1 MKGYPNHTKLLSLLL
16 CFVLVLG
23 QLPAVAAA
31 EEVPCTLTEGC
42 TGFLDAEGNCP
53 VCSVPQPHS
62 HSYVNG
68 LCSCGSACSHETY
81 AEGLCTL
88 CGASEPVSCDHSWDE
103 GTVTTAATCTAEGV
117 MTFTCTK
124 EGCVEIRTEPV
135 AQTSHTYANGSCTV
149 CGACEH
155 SWDEGTVT
163 VESTCA
169 EKGTIAFTCIGCG
182 QVRTASLAMGDHVFE
197 NGVCTGCGAC
207 EHSWDEG
214 TVTVPA
220 TCTAEGTM
228 TFSCTREGCE
238 ETKTETTEI
247 ASHTYDNGSCTVC
260 GALEV
265 KCICSVP
272 CSETVNTDCPVCS
285 AEGGLC
291 TAIAMPAA
299 LYFSDQDK
307 TWGSEIK
314 AVYTDAAGN
323 ITEVLLSAS
332 SRGYFYSGQV
342 PAGTVSFCFTDGTH
356 RTQPMLISQVLELG
370 TDMCV
375 IFDGSEE
382 WMEFATWS
390 QMNPL
395 AAVAKVGNTEYAT
408 IDEAI
413 ANWTNGTILTLL
425 ADVTLTEVIK
435 LKSTEHHIL
444 NLDTYTLTAAAG
456 QNAIEIVACGTG
468 DSERT
473 AITINADPTSPGG
486 IDANNKSVIYY
497 KYADGGISGNDRPI
511 IKITGGVFDGSTSS
525 GSAGIFT
532 IGKAARQCA
541 TLNISGGIF
550 NCSINGQNKSKM
562 IISGGVFNNSVGSQ
576 GDQTCYRMIT
586 GGKFSSFGFMTAD
599 DNCTK
604 FWIGTDTN
612 NRTNYNVGVHVND
625 AGYLVVGGPV
635 ITEAGDKFEVS
646 TNYSIWSRYL
656 KYSSAKEH
664 GLYWTSLET
673 AMTKASSITLQKGI
687 SRQSPVTV
695 NNALT
700 IDTNGKSLDAD
711 LVLKTNNLTIIFPE
725 NVTPAWTV
733 TTSADGKIV
742 EYTDSV
748 SNGNITRKYSVVNS
762 VAKIGDTSY
771 SSLETAVETA
781 TAGDTITLLADVAPA
796 NAITISKNLT
806 IAASG
811 KNLDADFVLDN
822 STLSITFPEG
832 TVPTWNV
839 STEADGK
846 VVGYTDTTTDGS
858 VTRTYSIA
866 DPVVKIGDT
875 GYASLENAISAANS
889 ATGSVTI
896 TLLDDV
902 TLADHIAINADL
914 VIDTNGHSFN
924 ATVDTSLTVLGSN
937 GNEAMIKMPDGGTI
951 QSSSDSDVFTP
962 QKGQYGYSRIIIN
975 GKHYFTEDDG
985 AYVTSAA
992 DGSIDFDPNANFV
1005 EITYDEAG
1013 KAVYQMTKA
1022 EDSLSKTN
1030 AFTQNSNSEILFIST
1045 GFYRLLTSVS
1055 VDGTTVGSDYYT
1067 SAPGSTYVTLYN
1079 AFLKTL
1085 SLGPHTLTMHYA
1097 DGGYAICSFSVVA
1110 SPYIADPTN
1119 PKTGD
1124 DFTMVLYSTMA
1135 MTSLLCLAALT
1146 LTRKKVF

>member
-42 TGFLDAEGNCP
+42 TGFLDAEGNCS

-68 LCSCGSACSHETY
+68 LCSCGSTCSHETY

-124 EGCVEIRTEPV
+124 EGCGETRTEPV
-135 AQTSHTYANGSCTV
+135 TQTSHTYANGSCTV

-307 TWGSEIK
+307 TWGSEVK

-342 PAGTVSFCFTDGTH
+342 PAGTVSFYFTDGT
-356 RTQPMLISQVLELG
+356 RQTQPMLISLVLELG

-375 IFDGSEE
+375 IFDGAEE

-390 QMNPL
+390 LMNPL
-395 AAVAKVGNTEYAT
+395 ADPNS
-408 IDEAI
+408 
-413 ANWTNGTILTLL
+413 GTW
-425 ADVTLTEVIK
+425 
-435 LKSTEHHIL
+435 
-444 NLDTYTLTAAAG
+444 
-456 QNAIEIVACGTG
+456 
-468 DSERT
+468 
-473 AITINADPTSPGG
+473 GG
-486 IDANNKSVIYY
+486 IDWTLDENGTLTIAPTKNTPVPDPNSGKTFEVGAWREAVVYKANGGASAIGGYPYDVNAVTSLVIHEGVISIGSFAAKFPNLTGEVVIPASVTYIGQETFQNTPITKLTFAAGGSGELCIAPGAFKKLAITELTLPADRPVHLHCWAFTGCYNLEQVTLPATVTAFPGWTHAEYMGMNYTNGGDSNIFSECNKLQGITFGSEEVKNKFFAAANNGRWKDPTATI
-497 KYADGGISGNDRPI
+497 GISNFFSLQGAI
-511 IKITGGVFDGSTSS
+511 DG
-525 GSAGIFT
+525 
-532 IGKAARQCA
+532 
-541 TLNISGGIF
+541 
-550 NCSINGQNKSKM
+550 
-562 IISGGVFNNSVGSQ
+562 
-576 GDQTCYRMIT
+576 
-586 GGKFSSFGFMTAD
+586 
-599 DNCTK
+599 
-604 FWIGTDTN
+604 
-612 NRTNYNVGVHVND
+612 
-625 AGYLVVGGPV
+625 
-635 ITEAGDKFEVS
+635 
-646 TNYSIWSRYL
+646 
-656 KYSSAKEH
+656 AK
-664 GLYWTSLET
+664 
-673 AMTKASSITLQKGI
+673 
-687 SRQSPVTV
+687 
-695 NNALT
+695 
-700 IDTNGKSLDAD
+700 D
-711 LVLKTNNLTIIFPE
+711 
-725 NVTPAWTV
+725 
-733 TTSADGKIV
+733 
-742 EYTDSV
+742 
-748 SNGNITRKYSVVNS
+748 
-762 VAKIGDTSY
+762 
-771 SSLETAVETA
+771 
-781 TAGDTITLLADVAPA
+781 GDTITLLKEFTGTAKMTDSKTVTLTLAEGVPAESIAIELAHEDVAISVPEGVTVTSELPFGHELINGVYRSYVNIA
-796 NAITISKNLT
+796 QIGETIFRYLEDVLEAAAADETISLLWDVNPASDLLIEKDTT
-806 IAASG
+806 INTNG
-811 KNLDADFVLDN
+811 KNITGNLILNNA
-822 STLSITFPEG
+822 TL
-832 TVPTWNV
+832 TVCHPTGNAPAWNV
-839 STEADGK
+839 STNAARKLVEYRDS
-846 VVGYTDTTTDGS
+846 DN
-858 VTRTYSIA
+858 TRTYYLVDA
-866 DPVVKIGDT
+866 VAQIGDSL
-875 GYASLENAISAANS
+875 YASMDQALAAASGDAAI
-889 ATGSVTI
+889 V
-896 TLLDDV
+896 L
-902 TLADHIAINADL
+902 LADLNGSFTLDKALTIDANGYELDATLDAGSNA
-914 VIDTNGHSFN
+914 
-924 ATVDTSLTVLGSN
+924 LTVQNLGVKKNS
-937 GNEAMIKMPDGGTI
+937 ITMPDGGTV
-951 QSSSDSDVFTP
+951 SSTSGSDVFTP
-962 QKGQYGYSRIIIN
+962 KKGQYGYSRILVN
-975 GKHYFTEDDG
+975 GKLYFNEDDG
-985 AYVTSAA
+985 ANVTNAA
-992 DGSIDFDPNANFV
+992 DGSLKFNGDFV
-1005 EITYDEAG
+1005 EITFDEAG
-1013 KAVYQMTKA
+1013 KIVYQMTKV
-1022 EDSLSKTN
+1022 EDSSTKTN
-1030 AFTQNSNSEILFIST
+1030 SFTQGSSSDMLFISN
-1045 GFYRLLTSVS
+1045 GFSKLLTSVH
-1055 VDGTTVGSDYYT
+1055 VDDKTVEADQYT
-1067 SAPGSTYVTLYN
+1067 VADGSTHVTLKD

-1085 SLGPHTLTMHYA
+1085 SLGTHTLTMNYA
-1097 DGGYAICSFSVVA
+1097 DGGYATCTFSVVA

-1124 DFTMVLYSTMA
+1124 DFNMVLYSTMA
-1135 MTSLLCLAALT
+1135 VTSLLCLAALT